1 MRLLPIIHR
10 YLVKLG
16 ITIGFIALAFILIN
30 ALAGCA
36 SRVDPRDPEIWRPT
50 TPAVYPLPE

>member
-1 MRLLPIIHR
+1 MTMRRLLILL
-10 YLVKLG
+10 LV
-16 ITIGFIALAFILIN
+16 A